1 MFNDRIEQDNK
12 NVNNTRKLFLEILKE
27 NSQKTGI
34 YPSKIFSCLKG
45 LFKALEIYQNTIVSL
60 EYYPKYLGRQNRL
73 EDILGVYVKNLKKAK
88 KKGILT
94 VWLFNN
100 VEKNLQ
106 IRGAFMNLHNSTLK
120 QDLEKVNKTKKYIFK
135 NLHLEILEENSQ
147 TTEIYSSKIFTCP
160 KGLFKALK
168 TYQNT
173 VVSPKYY
180 PKYLGVENRLKD
192 ILEVYVKNLKKPK
205 KKATLSS

>member
-45 LFKALEIYQNTIVSL
+45 LFKAL
-60 EYYPKYLGRQNRL
+60 
-73 EDILGVYVKNLKKAK
+73 
-88 KKGILT
+88 
-94 VWLFNN
+94 
-100 VEKNLQ
+100 
-106 IRGAFMNLHNSTLK
+106 
-120 QDLEKVNKTKKYIFK
+120 
-135 NLHLEILEENSQ
+135 
-147 TTEIYSSKIFTCP
+147 
-160 KGLFKALK
+160 K

-180 PKYLGVENRLKD
+180 PKYLGRQNRLED
-192 ILEVYVKNLKKPK
+192 ILGGLREKLDKDK